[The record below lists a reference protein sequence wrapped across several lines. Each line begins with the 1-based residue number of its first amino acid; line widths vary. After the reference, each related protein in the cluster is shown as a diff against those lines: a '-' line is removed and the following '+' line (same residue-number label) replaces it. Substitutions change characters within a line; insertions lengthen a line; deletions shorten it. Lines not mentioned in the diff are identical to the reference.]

1 MRAASLVRLSLSA
14 VALVATLPSVAA
26 AQWVNTG
33 SVASAFDPVWSV
45 RWRPLA
51 GSTAITQGSAANAA
65 VMSGIPGVW
74 NPNLPDARWI
84 SAVSS
89 GSLAPGDNTIK
100 VEYLFQTT
108 FVATTEAITGMLGWD
123 NQFMGAYLGGTIDS
137 NGELIG
143 GTQLLAPFTAPV
155 GQGTYGFCR
164 DGDGFLPGSS
174 YPNCTLAFILSGLT
188 IGQSATITLV
198 LHGDGGTDGI
208 FMTGASEVVVP
219 EPAQASMLLAG
230 LFGLGLVARRRRM
243 V

>member
-1 MRAASLVRLSLSA
+1 MASA
-14 VALVATLPSVAA
+14 PTEAA

-33 SVASAFDPVWSV
+33 STATAFDPVWSV
-45 RWRPLA
+45 RWRPLG
-51 GSTAITQGSAANAA
+51 GSTVISAANAA
-65 VMSGIPGVW
+65 VMTGIPGVW

-123 NQFMGAYLGGTIDS
+123 NQFMGAYLNGTIDA
-137 NGELIG
+137 NGELVG
-143 GTQLLAPFTAPV
+143 GTQILSPFTAPP

-164 DGDGFLPGSS
+164 DGDGFVPGSS
-174 YPNCTLAFILSGLT
+174 YPNCTLPFILSGLT
-188 IGQSATITLV
+188 IGQTATITLV

-208 FMTGASEVVVP
+208 FMTGASDVVVP
-219 EPAQASMLLAG
+219 EPAQAGMMLTGLLA
-230 LFGLGLVARRRRM
+230 LGVVARRRR
-243 V
+243 VS